1 MKNNNSPIGIFD
13 SGLGGLTVL
22 KELTDILPNES
33 FIYFGDTAHLP
44 YGTKSKETIVEYSN
58 KICDFLIKQKVKLIV
73 VACNTASA
81 LAIEVLEKY
90 ISMPIINVIDPCIH
104 RAIQTTKKQSI
115 GIIGTKAT
123 ISSRAY
129 EMKLTQFNKNLNI
142 ITQAC
147 PLFVPIIEEGLA
159 DHKITQDLC
168 RLYLNKE
175 KFSTIDV
182 LILGCTHYPLL
193 INTIKKNI
201 SKNIVVIDSANIVA
215 IYVKNF
221 LNKNILNTSTKNQKY
236 TKYFLTDKSIQF
248 NKLASIFLKE
258 DSLDIEYIKL

>member
-1 MKNNNSPIGIFD
+1 MKNNNRPIGIFD

-22 KELTDILPNES
+22 RELTDILSNES

-44 YGTKSKETIVEYSN
+44 YGTKSKETIIEYSN
-58 KICDFLIKQKVKLIV
+58 QICDFLVKQKVKLII

-90 ISMPIINVIDPCIH
+90 ISIPIINVIDPCIYH
-104 RAIQTTKKQSI
+104 AIQTTKKQSI

-129 EMKLTQFNKNLNI
+129 EIKLNQLNNNLNI

-159 DHKITQDLC
+159 NHKITNDLC
-168 RLYLNKE
+168 KLYLNKK

-193 INTIKKNI
+193 INTIKKYI
-201 SKNIVVIDSANIVA
+201 SKHIVVINSTNIIA

-221 LNKNILNTSTKNQKY
+221 LNENMLNTSTKNEKY
-236 TKYFLTDKSIQF
+236 IKYFLTDKSIQF

-258 DSLDIEYIKL
+258 NSLDIEYIKL